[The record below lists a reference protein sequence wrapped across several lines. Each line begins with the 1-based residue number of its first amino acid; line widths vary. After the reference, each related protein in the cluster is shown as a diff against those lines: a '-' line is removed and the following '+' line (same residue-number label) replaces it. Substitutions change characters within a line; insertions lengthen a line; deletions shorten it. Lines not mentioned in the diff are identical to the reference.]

1 MALLK
6 QGKMTVLVG
15 GDRQLFEDCLPIL
28 QQSGKKVLYMGA
40 MGSATIAKVVSNM
53 IAAVNVV
60 TMTEAMLLG
69 KRGGVDLKPFL
80 MPLDL
85 ALEIRTRGRRKL
97 LWYSMER
104 TIQISPLGSTART

>member
-69 KRGGVDLKPFL
+69 KS
-80 MPLDL
+80 
-85 ALEIRTRGRRKL
+85 IRIRGRRKL
-97 LWYSMER
+97 LWYLMER